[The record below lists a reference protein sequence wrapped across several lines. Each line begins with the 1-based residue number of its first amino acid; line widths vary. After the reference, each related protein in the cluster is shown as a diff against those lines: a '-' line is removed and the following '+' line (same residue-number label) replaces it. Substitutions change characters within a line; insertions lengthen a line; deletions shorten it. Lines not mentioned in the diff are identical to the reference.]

1 MYAERRKVPPD
12 IASELLGAVNA
23 MRVEMDRRF
32 KGLDDKLDAVCEDV
46 SEIKL
51 ARAVESGRAEA
62 RDQVAQHRMMD
73 GRSRLTLTIAAVGAV
88 ASAVMAAVAIV
99 GGRL

>member
-12 IASELLGAVNA
+12 LASELLGAVNA

-51 ARAVESGRAEA
+51 ARAVESG
-62 RDQVAQHRMMD
+62 

-88 ASAVMAAVAIV
+88 ASAVMAAVALV